1 MTETPLSAVDGPAVH
16 FATSLVPHRSL
27 SPEGFKWLIR
37 GAIAANLLIGLPM
50 LLLGAWPV
58 LGFMGLDVW
67 LLWFLFKRS
76 YLDARRSE
84 TLLLTDRE
92 LIVDRVAPRRRA
104 RAAPARRLLAAGRP
118 SRQGLGAAGAG
129 LARQSRGDRPL
140 SRPGRAPEGRRAAQG
155 GARRHARAA
164 LRARVGFKAPARPS
178 CRTGRASCRK
188 AIAPRGSRPRHRSRG

>member
-92 LIVDRVAPRRRA
+92 LIVDRVAPHGEREQHRLDAYWLRVDLLGKDSERLVLVSRGNRVVIGRFLAPAERRRVA
-104 RAAPARRLLAAGRP
+104 EQLKAALA
-118 SRQGLGAAGAG
+118 
-129 LARQSRGDRPL
+129 DM
-140 SRPGRAPEGRRAAQG
+140 RAPRYAHEWD
-155 GARRHARAA
+155 
-164 LRARVGFKAPARPS
+164 
-178 CRTGRASCRK
+178 
-188 AIAPRGSRPRHRSRG
+188 